1 MAGIIQIAGVI
12 DQAEAEILAASGV
25 DWLGFPFR
33 LALHREDLPEAEAAR
48 IIRALKPPQ
57 EAVLI
62 TYLDR
67 TDAIVALC
75 RELGVRKVQ
84 LHGPVALSEL
94 SAVRALD
101 PGLFVM
107 KSLIV
112 HPGGERELE
121 ADVAAY
127 RPHVDVFLTDTYDP
141 ATGATGATG
150 KTHDWAVSRRLVEIA
165 GRPVI
170 LAGGLNPGNV
180 ARAIRE
186 VRPAG
191 VDAHT
196 GSRGRTAARTPSSCA
211 TSSARRERR
220 SVLSRRYEA
229 RMDRTLVTVYRHL
242 DLSFRAPCPSTPIST
257 STRNTPGPRAGMRT
271 SRTWPSGRALRG

>member
-1 MAGIIQIAGVI
+1 MLAMLSNSINGMGIVQIAGVI
-12 DQAEAEILAASGV
+12 DRQEAEMLAASGV

-48 IIRALKPPQ
+48 IIHALEPPQ

-67 TDAIVALC
+67 AGAIVALC

-84 LHGPVALSEL
+84 LHGPIDVAEL
-94 SAVRALD
+94 STVRALD

-107 KSLIV
+107 KSLV
-112 HPGGERELE
+112 VRPGNEREL
-121 ADVAAY
+121 AGDAAAY
-127 RPHVDVFLTDTYDP
+127 RPYVDAFLTDTYDP

-196 GSRGRTAARTPSSCA
+196 GVEGADGRKDGTAVRDFV
-211 TSSARRERR
+211 R
-220 SVLSRRYEA
+220 EA
-229 RMDRTLVTVYRHL
+229 REA
-242 DLSFRAPCPSTPIST
+242 FRS
-257 STRNTPGPRAGMRT
+257 
-271 SRTWPSGRALRG
+271 L